1 MAKQQTFMDKAKKG
15 KQASGVNVKV
25 VKAVKSGKGNFKF
38 NERFV
43 KLDDIAKVTDI
54 K

>member
-1 MAKQQTFMDKAKKG
+1 MAKTQTFIDKAKKT
-15 KQASGVNVKV
+15 KQTGVNVKV
-25 VKAVKSGKGNFKF
+25 VKAVKSENGNYKF
-38 NERFV
+38 NVKFV

>member
-1 MAKQQTFMDKAKKG
+1 MAKQQTFVDKSKKQ
-15 KQASGVNVKV
+15 KQSGVNVKV
-25 VKAVKSGKGNFKF
+25 VRSVKSEKGNYKF
-38 NERFV
+38 NVQFV